1 MKKIQYILLPFSLIF
16 SIVFAIGCSNDEGL
30 IKPYEK
36 FVANPKT
43 EVAAK
48 VVNQTDLI
56 ASISN
61 DTTYQVV
68 DGVKATEIKYL
79 SSTGLAMKAFVFEID
94 LTNPGV
100 KVEVSTPNNAPTFAM
115 QRMTQQATYEDF
127 NGHKVWAGINADFYN
142 MTTGVPQGI
151 VYKEGLAIKTTVTD
165 ALNTFFAIQKD
176 GKAVIG
182 DQEKYAVIKNNLQEA
197 VGGRV
202 ILVQEG
208 VISSQTNTTL
218 EPRTC
223 IGVNQEGN
231 KVYMLVVDGRNF
243 HYSNG
248 MNYTDLGKF
257 MKALGAYDAIN
268 LDGGGSSTFFVRNT
282 PDFVNG
288 RFEIRN
294 WPTDNGGQERAVAN
308 GLLII
313 STTN

>member
-16 SIVFAIGCSNDEGL
+16 SIVFAVGCSNDTGL
-30 IKPYEK
+30 IKPYETYL
-36 FVANPKT
+36 AIPKT
-43 EVAAK
+43 EIGAK

-56 ASISN
+56 ASISH

-68 DGVKATEIKYL
+68 EGVKATEIKYL

-94 LTNPGV
+94 LLNPGV
-100 KVEVSTPNNAPTFAM
+100 KIEASTPNNAPGYAM
-115 QRMTQQATYEDF
+115 QRMTKQATYEDF

-142 MTTGVPQGI
+142 MTTGVPQG
-151 VYKEGLAIKTTVTD
+151 VLHKEGLAIKSTVTD

-182 DQEKYAVIKNNLQEA
+182 DQEKYALIKNNIQEA

-202 ILVQEG
+202 TLIKEG
-208 VISSQTNTTL
+208 AVIPQTNTTL

-223 IGVNQEGN
+223 IGVNEAGN

-248 MNYTDLGKF
+248 MNYADLGKF

-268 LDGGGSSTFFVRNT
+268 LDGGGSSTFFIRNT
-282 PDFVNG
+282 PDFTEG
-288 RFEIRN
+288 RFVIRN

-313 STTN
+313 STN

>member
-16 SIVFAIGCSNDEGL
+16 SIVFAVGCSNAEGL
-30 IKPYEK
+30 IKPYETY
-36 FVANPKT
+36 VAIPKT
-43 EVAAK
+43 EIASK
-48 VVNQTDLI
+48 IVNQTDLI

-61 DTTYQVV
+61 DTSYKVV
-68 DGVKATEIKYL
+68 DGVTATEIKYL

-94 LTNPGV
+94 LLNPSV
-100 KVEVSTPNNAPTFAM
+100 KIEASTPNNSPSYAM
-115 QRMTQQATYEDF
+115 QGMTKQATYEDF
-127 NGHKVWAGINADFYN
+127 VGHKVWAGINADFFN
-142 MTTGVPQGI
+142 TTTGVPQG
-151 VYKEGLAIKTTVTD
+151 VLHKEGLAIKTTVTD

-182 DQEKYAVIKNNLQEA
+182 DQEKYALVKSNIQEA

-202 ILVQEG
+202 TLIKEG
-208 VISSQTNTTL
+208 AVLPQTSPTL

-223 IGVNQEGN
+223 IGVNQAGN

-248 MNYTDLGKF
+248 MNYADLAKF

-268 LDGGGSSTFFVRNT
+268 LDGGGSSTFFIRNT
-282 PDFVNG
+282 PEFLDN
-288 RFEIRN
+288 RFLIRN

-313 STTN
+313 STN